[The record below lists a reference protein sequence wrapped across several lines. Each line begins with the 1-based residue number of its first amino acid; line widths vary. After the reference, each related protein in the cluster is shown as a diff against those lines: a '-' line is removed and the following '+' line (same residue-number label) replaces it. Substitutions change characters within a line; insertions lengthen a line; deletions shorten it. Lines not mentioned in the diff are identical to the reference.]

1 MKKKVLFLC
10 TGNSCRSQMAEG
22 IVRHLMSD
30 KIEPYSAGLI
40 PSIVSP
46 YAIKVMEEIGI
57 DISEQWSKH
66 INELIEIPFDLV
78 VTVCDHAKEYCPV
91 LPGAKKTVHIPFRD
105 PISAIG
111 TLDEILEEFRK
122 IRDQIR
128 EQIPEV
134 LERELPS

>member
-1 MKKKVLFLC
+1 
-10 TGNSCRSQMAEG
+10 MAEG
-22 IVRHLMSD
+22 IVRHLMSE

-66 INELIEIPFDLV
+66 VNELIEIPFDLV
-78 VTVCDHAKEYCPV
+78 VTVCDHAKEHCPV

-111 TLDEILEEFRK
+111 TLDEILDEFRK
-122 IRDQIR
+122 VRDQIKD
-128 EQIPEV
+128 QIPEAIK
-134 LERELPS
+134 RELPS